1 MQKTTQLLERI
12 EQSMG
17 GEEQHSAEEQMKATS
32 LWIDEQRKV
41 ASFHAMEPGV
51 RVDFATDSFFTA
63 FIDGLIVNHYRFQ

>member
-1 MQKTTQLLERI
+1 MQKTTTRLLEQA
-12 EQSMG
+12 EQS
-17 GEEQHSAEEQMKATS
+17 GEERQAAEELMKATS
-32 LWIDEQRKV
+32 LWIDEERKI